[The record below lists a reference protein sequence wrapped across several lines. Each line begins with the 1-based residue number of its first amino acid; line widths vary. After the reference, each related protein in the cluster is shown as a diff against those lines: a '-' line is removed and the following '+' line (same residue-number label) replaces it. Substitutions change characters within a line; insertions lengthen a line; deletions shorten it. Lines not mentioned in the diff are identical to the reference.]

1 MKSSWE
7 DPRLEGGGGDGVAWG
22 QKLAEGETGAEIL
35 REVGNDRGGGD
46 QGDEQLME
54 RHVILF
60 VTSETLTYFSP
71 RGWAE
76 LA

>member
-1 MKSSWE
+1 M
-7 DPRLEGGGGDGVAWG
+7 AWA
-22 QKLAEGETGAEIL
+22 QKLAKGETGAEIL

-71 RGWAE
+71 RG
-76 LA
+76 